1 MKFIIYSFLTA
12 SCFFVSGFAQEE
24 LPEPPE
30 LPDGIVM
37 ESYKSRQTGSGDFKI
52 YLRYPS
58 SGKDSI
64 KGVLAICKYSDRGL
78 ATDLAGSTRHF
89 GYLLNF
95 ADRHQLATIGFSPPG
110 RGWDRTANSDMLSR
124 RNAIDQDKNLDGLAR
139 DLSRSIDRFAGK
151 YRLPKSD
158 WLLYGL
164 CGGAQYAH
172 RMALRQPQ
180 YFKAVHVHY
189 GGSYDVPTPKAKSI
203 QWLVTSHA
211 DEPAYIAAQRFYR
224 QCREMDYRMILKG
237 YTRSNAPEEY
247 DPDMAYSGI
256 TDLQKLSMDFF
267 EHALI
272 NKGKVELS
280 QSYIADYVN
289 GLVVP
294 AAEGQWIPKSQA
306 VILPTRKL
314 AEAWGPISE

>member
-1 MKFIIYSFLTA
+1 MKFIIYSFLTV
-12 SCFFVSGFAQEE
+12 SYFFVLGFAQEAQE
-24 LPEPPE
+24 AQEE
-30 LPDGIVM
+30 IPDGIVM
-37 ESYKSRQTGSGDFKI
+37 ETYKSRQTGSVDFNI

-58 SGKDSI
+58 SGKDDI
-64 KGVLAICKYSDRGL
+64 KGVLAICKHSDRGL
-78 ATDLAGSTRHF
+78 ATDLAGFTRHF
-89 GYLLNF
+89 GYLLKF
-95 ADRHQLATIGFSPPG
+95 ADRHQLATIGFAPPG

-124 RNAIDQDKNLDGLAR
+124 GNAVDQDKKLDGLAR
-139 DLSRSIDRFAGK
+139 DLSRSLDRFAGK
-151 YRLPKSD
+151 YKLPKSD

-172 RMALRQPQ
+172 RMAMRQPQ

-203 QWLVTSHA
+203 KWLVTSHA

-224 QCREMDYRMILKG
+224 QCRAMDYQMILKG

-247 DPDMAYSGI
+247 DPDMAYTGV
-256 TDLQKLSMDFF
+256 TGLQKLSTDFF
-267 EHALI
+267 EYAI
-272 NKGKVELS
+272 TNKGKVDAS

-289 GLVVP
+289 GVVVP
-294 AAEGQWIPKSQA
+294 MAEGQWIPKSQA

-314 AEAWGPISE
+314 AEAWGSISE